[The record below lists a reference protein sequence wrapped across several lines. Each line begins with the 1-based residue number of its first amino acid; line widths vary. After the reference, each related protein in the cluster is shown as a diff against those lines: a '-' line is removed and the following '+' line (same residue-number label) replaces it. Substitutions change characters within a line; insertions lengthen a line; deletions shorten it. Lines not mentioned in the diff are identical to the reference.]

1 MELARSPLAAPFP
14 QMPEIGGVTL
24 RIARARYKEWDRADL
39 TFAEFAEGTAVAG
52 VFTRSA
58 CPSSEVEMGREQ
70 IKHGKARA
78 LIVNAGNSNA
88 FTGYRGRE
96 AVEQIADQVAAHLD
110 CSPAEIFISS
120 TGVIGVPLPKDK
132 ARAGVAAALN
142 AEPCSWEDAANTIAT
157 TDTFAK
163 GATAS
168 AMVGGTRVEISAIIK
183 GSGMIAPDMAT
194 MLGYIFTDAAIDP
207 AFLQEILSD
216 ANRRTFSCITVD
228 SDTSTSDTVL
238 AFATGAAGN
247 APLKSYDDEGADAF
261 AAALHDV
268 CLQLAQLVVRDGEG
282 ASKFI
287 EISVSGAQSDESARK
302 IGLSVANSPLLKT
315 AIAGQD
321 ANWGRVVMA
330 VGKAGEPADR
340 DKLSIGFGGIW
351 AAKNGQPVPDYDE
364 EPVARH
370 LQGQEITIEINIGIG
385 SGSATVWTCDLT
397 HGYIDINAD
406 YRS

>member
-1 MELARSPLAAPFP
+1 
-14 QMPEIGGVTL
+14 
-24 RIARARYKEWDRADL
+24 
-39 TFAEFAEGTAVAG
+39 
-52 VFTRSA
+52 
-58 CPSSEVEMGREQ
+58 
-70 IKHGKARA
+70 
-78 LIVNAGNSNA
+78 
-88 FTGYRGRE
+88 
-96 AVEQIADQVAAHLD
+96 
-110 CSPAEIFISS
+110 
-120 TGVIGVPLPKDK
+120 
-132 ARAGVAAALN
+132 
-142 AEPCSWEDAANTIAT
+142 
-157 TDTFAK
+157 
-163 GATAS
+163 
-168 AMVGGTRVEISAIIK
+168 MVGGTRVEISAIIK

-247 APLKSYDDEGADAF
+247 APLGSYDDDGADAF

-364 EPVARH
+364 EPVAKL
-370 LQGQEITIEINIGIG
+370 LQEQDITIEIDIGIG
-385 SGSATVWTCDLT
+385 SGCATVWTCDLT